1 MKLSHV
7 RPLRFMSVLAFG
19 TPGFV
24 GCQHDSSST
33 QPVALNRAPTQ
44 QAAALSDPDIA
55 KAIRRFIGED
65 PALVGQTADI
75 VVAEGIVSLSGS
87 VANLLARD
95 KAGEIA
101 GTVRGVR
108 AVVNRITVDASTR
121 TDDEIKS
128 DVMRALQGDRAVR
141 VNTLGASV
149 KGGIVTLSGATD
161 SWQDKALLLDE
172 AKAVAGVRGVEDTIV
187 FKPGGAP
194 RPESE
199 IASEV
204 KRRIDN
210 DVWLD
215 GQVFTVAATGRRVK
229 LSGWVGAFGQKLR
242 ANADA
247 WVTGVDSVDD
257 HDVVVDWYAR
267 DKQRLV
273 IDFPYRSDSEVAQAV
288 RDAFSYDPRL
298 KASAPEVVVNGCVA
312 ALSGNV
318 QGALVRRAAESDARN
333 TLGVCKVRDQVLMPP
348 HSPPTDAEID
358 RAAKVALSE
367 DRFLPSP
374 GAIRVSTSKGK
385 VALTGSVDSGLERLD
400 AEGVVA
406 DVAGVVEVDNQ
417 LAVKRTPAD
426 VKAAFEDYLYW
437 DAMVQP
443 DRVSIAVAPDGTAT
457 LTGTLDSWGETRA
470 ASRDA
475 MRAGASRVVNLLKLK
490 GHPEFAAKR

>member
-7 RPLRFMSVLAFG
+7 RPLRFVSVLALG
-19 TPGFV
+19 IPGLV

-33 QPVALNRAPTQ
+33 QPDALTNVPTQ
-44 QAAALSDPDIA
+44 QVVVLSDDDIA

-87 VANLLARD
+87 VGNLLARER
-95 KAGEIA
+95 AGEIA
-101 GTVRGVR
+101 GTIRGVR
-108 AVVNRITVDASTR
+108 AVVNRVTVAASAR
-121 TDDEIKS
+121 TDEEIRS
-128 DVMRALQGDRAVR
+128 DVMLALQGDHAVR

-149 KGGIVTLSGATD
+149 KGGIVTLSGVTD
-161 SWQDKALLLDE
+161 SWQDRALLLDE
-172 AKAVAGVRGVEDTIV
+172 CKAVAGVRGVDNAIV
-187 FKPGGAP
+187 FKPAGSP

-199 IASEV
+199 LASEV
-204 KRRIDN
+204 KRRLDN

-215 GQVFTVAATGRRVK
+215 GQVFTVTAKGRKVK

-247 WVTGVDSVDD
+247 WVTGVDSVNDD
-257 HDVVVDWYAR
+257 DVVVDWSAR

-273 IDFPYRSDSEVAQAV
+273 IDFPYRTDPQVAQAI

-298 KASAPEVVVNGCVA
+298 KASEPEIVMDNCVA
-312 ALSGNV
+312 TLSGNV
-318 QGALVRRAAESDARN
+318 QGALARRAAESDARN
-333 TLGVCKVRDQVLMPP
+333 TLGVCEVRDHVLTPP
-348 HSPPTDAEID
+348 RSPPTDADID
-358 RAAKVALSE
+358 KAAKVALST

-374 GAIRVSTSKGK
+374 GSIRVSTSQGK
-385 VALTGSVDSGLERLD
+385 IALTGSVESGLQRLD

-406 DVAGVVEVDNQ
+406 ALAGVVEVDNR

-426 VKAAFEDYLYW
+426 VKASFEDYLYW

-443 DRVSIAVAPDGTAT
+443 DRVRIAVAPDGTAT
-457 LTGTLDSWGETRA
+457 LTGSLDSWGETRA

-475 MRAGASRVVNLLKLK
+475 MRAGASRVINLLKLK